1 MEYSIKGIILIICV
15 LAVTVYLIVAAI
27 EDAKSMEVTRGKH
40 LIGFIPA
47 VVVWILC
54 ARERNICDIG
64 FIILFMVFWM
74 ICGWIRVY
82 GMADGFV
89 FANLT
94 LFFGGI
100 GGVAGIGMVILIM
113 VLAGFSGMVEILV
126 RKLAT
131 MKSVKENRKIAFVPH
146 ILLGYAIEII
156 ILGRFIL
163 HIFLT
168 L

>member
-1 MEYSIKGIILIICV
+1 MEYSIKGVIFIICV

-47 VVVWILC
+47 VLVWILC
-54 ARERNICDIG
+54 ARARTICDIG
-64 FIILFMVFWM
+64 IIILFVSLW
-74 ICGWIRVY
+74 ILCGWIGVY

-100 GGVAGIGMVILIM
+100 GGVAGVGMVILIM
-113 VLAGFSGMVEILV
+113 VLANFSGMVEILS
-126 RKLAT
+126 RKMAT
-131 MKSVKENRKIAFVPH
+131 KKNFREDKKIAFVPH
-146 ILLGYAIEII
+146 ILVGYV
-156 ILGRFIL
+156 
-163 HIFLT
+163 T
-168 L
+168 LFVLLRVI